1 MSTRIKF
8 HRENSQT
15 MTKKNVLV
23 IVTAVILVIIALVT
37 HSVIQNTNS
46 KTNTPTSQTQ
56 SPNQKDTPKLELAK
70 MTESD
75 IKPSKDKVNAYIF
88 WGDGCPHC
96 KHLVEFLDEKKSE
109 IGDKINLYSFEVWY
123 NSTNRTFMKNFGK
136 FLGENPKGVPYFIIG
151 DKTFSGFGESDQATK
166 DQIISLI
173 NSEYQKTPKTDKYQ
187 EYKTQK
193 Q

>member
-15 MTKKNVLV
+15 LTKKNVLI

-46 KTNTPTSQTQ
+46 KTNTPTSQAQ

-75 IKPSKDKVNAYIF
+75 IESSKDKVNIYVF

-96 KHLVEFLDEKKSE
+96 KHLAEFLNAKKNE

-123 NSTNRTFMKNFGK
+123 DSANLTFMKDLGR

-173 NSEYQKTPKTDKYQ
+173 NSEYQKTPKTDKYL

-193 Q
+193 